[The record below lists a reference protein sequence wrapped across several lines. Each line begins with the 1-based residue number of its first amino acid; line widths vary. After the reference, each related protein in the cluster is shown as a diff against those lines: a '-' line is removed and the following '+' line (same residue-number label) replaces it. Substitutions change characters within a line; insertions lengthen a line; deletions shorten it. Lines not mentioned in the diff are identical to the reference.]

1 MNQWGQTRL
10 IFLPFLR
17 GPGTAAGDNCRG
29 RNSIPSPYS
38 LMTFLVIVLVAF
50 SAAVS
55 ADLTDIKVYSPIVEK
70 GDVQFEVIGN
80 VVIDDADEHHGF
92 KHQEFELEYGVKDFW
107 ATSITASIIEPAG
120 EALKYDI
127 LGWENTFQFTE
138 EGRYWL
144 DFGFHMEVEVNDE
157 GDEAH
162 NLEGRFLFRRVSGAF
177 EHILNLNIEQQFG
190 SAADEST
197 ELEYI
202 WRTRYNLNETTA
214 IGFEAFGAP
223 GEIKYLPALSEQEHR
238 LGPAFYRDVKLGDI
252 TVELNLIWLF
262 GLTGSSAAHTP
273 HWQIEFEF

>member
-1 MNQWGQTRL
+1 ML
-10 IFLPFLR
+10 FFAKKDIPFFLAVI
-17 GPGTAAGDNCRG
+17 TVA
-29 RNSIPSPYS
+29 SPC
-38 LMTFLVIVLVAF
+38 M
-50 SAAVS
+50 VS
-55 ADLTDIKVYSPIVEK
+55 ADLTDMKVYSPIVEK
-70 GDVQFEVIGN
+70 GDLQFEVIGN

-92 KHQEFELEYGVKDFW
+92 KHQEFELEYGVTDFW

-127 LGWENTFQFTE
+127 LGWENTFQLTG

-157 GDEAH
+157 GDEPH

-177 EHILNLNIEQQFG
+177 EHILNLNFEQQFG
-190 SAADEST
+190 NAADEST

-202 WRTRYNLNETTA
+202 WRTKYSLNETTA

-238 LGPAFYRDVKLGDI
+238 LGPAFYRDIKFGD
-252 TVELNLIWLF
+252 VALELNLIWLI

-273 HWQIEFEF
+273 HWQIEIEF